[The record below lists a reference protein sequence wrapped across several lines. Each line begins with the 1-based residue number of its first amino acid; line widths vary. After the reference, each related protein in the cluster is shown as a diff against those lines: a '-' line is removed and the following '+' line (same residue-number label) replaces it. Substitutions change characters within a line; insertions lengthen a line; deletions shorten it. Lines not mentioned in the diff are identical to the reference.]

1 MQGLMQ
7 QYPLTLDS
15 VVRRAET
22 LFARKRIGDATAGGV
37 AWTDYGSWARRAR
50 CLGGALD
57 QLGLSADARV
67 GTFAWNTTRH
77 LELYFAVPCT
87 GRVLHTL
94 NVRLFPDQLT
104 YIVNHAGDEAVFVDR
119 SVLVRIWPLVDQWK
133 TVRHLIVMDDTGPG
147 GPQVPSD
154 ERIVDYEELLAGAEP
169 HGFDV
174 VCDENTAAS
183 MCYTSGTT
191 GDPKGVLY
199 SHRSLVLHTMAVLM
213 ADCLGISEFDV
224 ALPLVPMFHA
234 NAAGMVH
241 GAVMAGADL
250 LLPGSD
256 LSADAVTALITR
268 ENVTVAIGVPTVWIA
283 CLTALSGQQHNLR
296 LIHSGGSPV
305 SRALSES
312 YREQVGLPIQQGWGM
327 TETSPQA
334 LISRVRPDSGAATGE
349 DLAELR
355 ASQGKPLPNV
365 ELRIVDPDR
374 HQALPWDA
382 SSVGE
387 VQVRGPWVA
396 RAYYND
402 DRGAD
407 AFTADGWLRTGD
419 AGTVSPR
426 GSLRLVDRMKDLI
439 KSGGEWISSVD
450 LENHLM
456 AHEAVAEAA
465 VVAIASERWVE
476 RPMAC
481 IVVKPGSSLSSDEV
495 IDWLRPRV
503 AKWWLPDKVVFL
515 DEIPKTST
523 GKFWKKRLRDSF
535 AHLKVL

>member
-1 MQGLMQ
+1 VQGLMQ
-7 QYPLTLDS
+7 QHPLTLDS

-22 LFARKRIGDATAGGV
+22 MFAGKRVGEATPGGV
-37 AWTDYGSWARRAR
+37 VWTDYGTWASRTRR
-50 CLGGALD
+50 LGSALD
-57 QLGLSADARV
+57 RLGLSADARV
-67 GTFAWNTTRH
+67 GTFAWNTSRH
-77 LELYFAVPCT
+77 LELYFAVPGT

-119 SVLVRIWPLVDQWK
+119 SVLRRIWPLIDQWK
-133 TVRHLIVMDDTGPG
+133 SVRHVIVMDDTGPD
-147 GPQVPSD
+147 GPEIPAD
-154 ERIVDYEELLAGAEP
+154 GRILDYEELLAGVEP
-169 HGFDV
+169 HAFDV
-174 VCDENTAAS
+174 VTDENTAAS

-191 GDPKGVLY
+191 GDPKGVVY

-213 ADCLGISEFDV
+213 ADCLGVSEDDV

-250 LLPGSD
+250 LLPGAD
-256 LSADAVTALITR
+256 LSAEAVTELITR
-268 ENVTVAIGVPTVWIA
+268 ENVTVAIGVPTLWIG
-283 CLTALSGQQHNLR
+283 CLAALSGKQHSLR

-334 LISRVRPDSGAATGE
+334 LISRVRRNTGAASGD

-355 ASQGKPLPNV
+355 AAQGRPLPNI
-365 ELRIVDPDR
+365 ELRIVDPESL
-374 HQALPWDA
+374 QTQPWDA

-387 VQVRGPWVA
+387 LQVRGPWVA

-402 DRGAD
+402 ARGAE
-407 AFTADGWLRTGD
+407 AFTPDGWLRTGD
-419 AGTVSPR
+419 AGTVSPQ

-439 KSGGEWISSVD
+439 KSGGEWISSVE

-456 AHEAVAEAA
+456 AHEAIAEAA
-465 VVAIASERWVE
+465 VIAIPSERWVE

-481 IVVKPGSSLSSDEV
+481 VVLKPGTAVTGDEV

-503 AKWWLPDKVVFL
+503 AKWWLPDEVAFI

-523 GKFWKKRLRDSF
+523 GKFWKKHLRDTF
-535 AHLKVL
+535 AHVSVP